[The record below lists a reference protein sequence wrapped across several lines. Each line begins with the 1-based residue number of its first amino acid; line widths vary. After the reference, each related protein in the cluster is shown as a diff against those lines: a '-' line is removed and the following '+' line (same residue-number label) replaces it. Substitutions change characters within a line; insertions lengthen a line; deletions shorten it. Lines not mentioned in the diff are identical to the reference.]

1 MKMRTYLM
9 LAVLALL
16 ALLTACTSQPSST
29 GPAAKPAPKPA
40 EANSGR
46 EAMQRLYVQARGWT
60 PDAKPVRLESTATS
74 DATGQGG
81 KAAVWRAYFASEA
94 RRAIKWY
101 LWSGSAAEG
110 APDRGLTAGVEDTW
124 SSSNS
129 STRPFELGFL
139 KTDSE
144 QAFSVAQEHGGE
156 KLTKAD
162 PKQPVQ
168 YVLDWNPRENDL
180 IWHVIY
186 GTNPMEAKLR
196 VAVNATDGKFIRV
209 EK

>member
-1 MKMRTYLM
+1 MKTPLVVFAA
-9 LAVLALL
+9 LSLIAV
-16 ALLTACTSQPSST
+16 LTACSSQPSST
-29 GPAAKPAPKPA
+29 EPKAKPAPKPA
-40 EANSGR
+40 EASSGR
-46 EAMQRLYVQARGWT
+46 EAMQRLYVQARGWA
-60 PDAKPVRLESTATS
+60 PDARPVRVVSTSTS
-74 DATGQGG
+74 DANGQNG
-81 KAAVWRAYFASEA
+81 KAAVWRGYFASES

-101 LWSGSAAEG
+101 LWSGSTAEG

-124 SSSNS
+124 SPSNS
-129 STRPFELGFL
+129 STQSFDLGFL
-139 KTDSE
+139 KVDSE
-144 QAFSVAQEHGGE
+144 QAYSVAQEHGGE

-168 YVLDWNPRENDL
+168 YILEWNPRENVL
-180 IWHVIY
+180 NWHVIY